1 MGYVSGKVIA
11 DISMSLDGYIAGPGD
26 ENPELPLGESGER
39 LHEWV
44 YGLASWRRAHGMAG
58 GEDDPDSELLDEAIR
73 ATGAVVVG
81 RRMYDNAGG
90 WGDEPPF
97 HVPVFVLTHQPRE
110 PIAKRGGT
118 TFTFVTDGVA
128 EALRRARAAAGDRN
142 VAVGGGAQTIQG
154 FLDAG
159 LLDEIGI
166 HLVPVLLGG
175 GRRLF
180 GELSQRPVELE
191 LAQVTESPAVTHLR
205 YRILPRAHPGR

>member
-26 ENPELPLGESGER
+26 EDPELPLGEGGEQ
-39 LHEWV
+39 LHQWV
-44 YGLASWRRAHGMAG
+44 YGLASWRRLHGMTG
-58 GEDDPDSELLDEAIR
+58 GEDDPDSELLDEAFR
-73 ATGAVVVG
+73 TTGAVVLG

-97 HVPVFVLTHQPRE
+97 HVPVFVLTHRPRE

-118 TFTFVTDGVA
+118 TFTFVTDGVPG
-128 EALRRARAAAGDRN
+128 ALRRARAAAGDRN

-154 FLDAG
+154 FLEAG

-166 HLVPVLLGG
+166 HLVPLLLGG

-180 GELSQRPVELE
+180 GELSQRPVDLE
-191 LAQVTESPAVTHLR
+191 LVRVTESPAVTHLR
-205 YRILPRAHPGR
+205 YRVAPRQPR

>member
-1 MGYVSGKVIA
+1 MGCVSGKVIA
-11 DISMSLDGYIAGPGD
+11 DISMSLDGYIAGPRD
-26 ENPELPLGESGER
+26 EDPALPLGEGGER
-39 LHEWV
+39 LHQWV
-44 YGLASWRRAHGMAG
+44 YGLASWRKRHGIAG
-58 GEDDPDSELLDEAIR
+58 GEDDPDSELLEEAFR
-73 ATGAVVVG
+73 TTGAVVLG

-97 HVPVFVLTHQPRE
+97 HVPVFVLTHRPRE

-118 TFTFVTDGVA
+118 TFTFVTEGIT

-180 GELSQRPVELE
+180 GELSKRPVELE
-191 LAQVTESPAVTHLR
+191 LVRVAKSPAVTHLR
-205 YRILPRAHPGR
+205 YRVPSR